1 VEERRVGVAGRRVG
15 VAGPKGGG
23 GAADVT
29 VVRWKQS
36 RHCTHLIDQRD
47 DYMAAWTAFM
57 RLSK

>member
-1 VEERRVGVAGRRVG
+1 MAGRRVG